1 MFVRVVI
8 PGYFDERYIVP
19 GGFSKGIPLDIPKE
33 NILIDHK
40 PSLVALDSS
49 KASVI
54 KIVKARSWHEYF
66 KHLWQHSRIHK
77 EVKGNYLMSR
87 LGFRV
92 PQIYSIGYRIFPDLR
107 NASLGFYQMENM
119 SLSGFRTVRDLFDNG
134 EIILDQRES
143 VLKTILDGLSVLMR
157 NRIVFT
163 DFHLENVMMNE
174 QGELV
179 WMDTGVTTFS
189 VFSGKKFIR
198 KHNHALDR
206 LATYYSE
213 NYFTEQEKEQIRA
226 LKL

>member
-1 MFVRVVI
+1 
-8 PGYFDERYIVP
+8 
-19 GGFSKGIPLDIPKE
+19 
-33 NILIDHK
+33 
-40 PSLVALDSS
+40 
-49 KASVI
+49 
-54 KIVKARSWHEYF
+54 
-66 KHLWQHSRIHK
+66 
-77 EVKGNYLMSR
+77 MSR